1 MRRHHFVVYMEG
13 ITTYVLNFTLKP
25 IKYNNFW
32 IWIRIN
38 EFKSDLQSFEQQEK
52 SRLWVLIEVY
62 YFLKNL
68 YSFPGG
74 GYQKWDE
81 NFANALWISNSII
94 KGAIIFEDGDYKYL
108 SKYSI
113 SSLNYLPSLQT
124 SSITSMNA
132 LWQSISA
139 ACFILPFL
147 L

>member
-74 GYQKWDE
+74 DTKNETRILRMHFEFLIRLLRERLYSRMVI
-81 NFANALWISNSII
+81 ISIWVNT
-94 KGAIIFEDGDYKYL
+94 A
-108 SKYSI
+108 
-113 SSLNYLPSLQT
+113 
-124 SSITSMNA
+124 
-132 LWQSISA
+132 
-139 ACFILPFL
+139 FL
-147 L
+147 V